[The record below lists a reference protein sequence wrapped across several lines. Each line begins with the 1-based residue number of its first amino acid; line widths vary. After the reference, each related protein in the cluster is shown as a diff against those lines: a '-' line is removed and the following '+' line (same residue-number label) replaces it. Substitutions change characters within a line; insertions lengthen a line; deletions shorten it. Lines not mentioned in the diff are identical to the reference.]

1 MISVTK
7 TFLPPRHELD
17 KYIDKIYE
25 SNWLTNFGQ
34 LEQLLTKRLKDYLEV
49 ENLLLVSNG
58 TLAMQ
63 VIYKALG
70 LSGEVITTPFSFVAS
85 TSSLVWE
92 GLTPVYADIDPIS
105 LTIDPD
111 NILPLIT
118 DRTSAILGVHV
129 YGRPCKV
136 NEIQQIAAAHKL
148 KVIYDG
154 AHAFNVRTTEN
165 KNLLS
170 YGDASTISFHAT
182 KLFHTVEGGAIICKD
197 ANLIKEC
204 KKLINFGITGYDK
217 IEGLGI
223 NCKMNEFSAAMGL
236 AVLDNIDTITEG
248 RKRVYERYVA
258 LLPNKTLPQP
268 INFAN
273 INYSYFPILLK
284 NEAQLIAV
292 RQGLIEVD
300 IIPRRYFYP
309 SLDSLPYTQY
319 NNCTI
324 SENISSRVLCLP
336 IFFDLANY
344 EIEKICTIIGK
355 ISDEKNRNI

>member
-1 MISVTK
+1 MINVTK

-34 LEQLLTKRLKDYLEV
+34 LEQLLTNRLKDYLEI
-49 ENLLLVSNG
+49 ENVLLISNG

-63 VIYKALG
+63 VVYKALG
-70 LSGEVITTPFSFVAS
+70 LSGEVITTPFSFVAT
-85 TSSLVWE
+85 TSSLVWD

-105 LTIDPD
+105 LTINPD

-118 DRTSAILGVHV
+118 DKTSAILGVHV

-136 NEIQQIAAAHKL
+136 NEIEQIATAHKL

-154 AHAFNVRTTEN
+154 AHAFNVKTIEN
-165 KNLLS
+165 KNLLG
-170 YGDASTISFHAT
+170 YGDAATISFHST
-182 KLFHTVEGGAIICKD
+182 KLFHTIEGGAIISHD

-236 AVLDNIDTITEG
+236 AVLDNIDQIIAG
-248 RKRVYERYVA
+248 RQKVYETYCE
-258 LLPNKTLPQP
+258 LLPKEILLKPVS
-268 INFAN
+268 FAN
-273 INYSYFPILLK
+273 CNYSYFPILLQS
-284 NEAQLIAV
+284 EEQLLKI
-292 RQGLIEVD
+292 RQTLLDNDVM
-300 IIPRRYFYP
+300 PRRYFYP
-309 SLDSLPYTQY
+309 SLDTLPYT
-319 NNCTI
+319 NNDNCPI
-324 SENISSRVLCLP
+324 SQDISSRILCLP
-336 IFFDLANY
+336 IFDSITTANIQNIITSILQY
-344 EIEKICTIIGK
+344 IEK
-355 ISDEKNRNI
+355 

>member
-1 MISVTK
+1 MINVTK

-34 LEQLLTKRLKDYLEV
+34 LEQLLNNRLKDYLEV
-49 ENLLLVSNG
+49 ENMLLVSNG

-63 VIYKALG
+63 VVYKALG
-70 LSGEVITTPFSFVAS
+70 LSGEVITTPFSFVAT

-105 LTIDPD
+105 LTINPD

-118 DRTSAILGVHV
+118 DKTSAILGVHV

-136 NEIQQIAAAHKL
+136 NEVEQIATAHKL

-154 AHAFNVRTTEN
+154 AHAFNIKTIEN
-165 KNLLS
+165 KNLLT
-170 YGDASTISFHAT
+170 YGDASTISFHST
-182 KLFHTVEGGAIICKD
+182 KLFHTIEGGAIISND

-236 AVLDNIDTITEG
+236 AVLDNIDQIIAG
-248 RKRVYERYVA
+248 RQKVYETYCE
-258 LLPNKTLPQP
+258 LLPKDILLEPVT
-268 INFAN
+268 FAN
-273 INYSYFPILLK
+273 FNYSYFPILLQS
-284 NEAQLIAV
+284 EEQLLKI
-292 RQGLIEVD
+292 RQTLLDNGIM
-300 IIPRRYFYP
+300 PRRYFYP
-309 SLDSLPYTQY
+309 SLDTLPYT
-319 NNCTI
+319 NNDNCPI
-324 SENISSRVLCLP
+324 SQDISKRILCLP
-336 IFFDLANY
+336 IHYKLDQDS
-344 EIEKICTIIGK
+344 IIK
-355 ISDEKNRNI
+355 ISNIINLEAQI

>member
-1 MISVTK
+1 MINVTK

-34 LEQLLTKRLKDYLEV
+34 LEQLLTNRLKDYLEV
-49 ENLLLVSNG
+49 ENMILVSNG

-63 VIYKALG
+63 VAYKALG

-92 GLTPVYADIDPIS
+92 GLTAVYADIDPIS

-118 DRTSAILGVHV
+118 DKTSAILGVHV

-136 NEIQQIAAAHKL
+136 NEIQQIATAHKL

-154 AHAFNVRTTEN
+154 AHAFNVRTIEN
-165 KNLLS
+165 KNLLG

-182 KLFHTVEGGAIICKD
+182 KLFHTIEGGAIVSND

-236 AVLDNIDTITEG
+236 SVLDNINQIITG
-248 RKRVYERYVA
+248 RQKVYETYCQ
-258 LLPNKTLPQP
+258 LLPKEILPEP
-268 INFAN
+268 VTFTNC
-273 INYSYFPILLK
+273 NYSYFPVFLKSEEQLLK
-284 NEAQLIAV
+284 VIQVLLDNGIM
-292 RQGLIEVD
+292 
-300 IIPRRYFYP
+300 PRRYFYP
-309 SLDSLPYTQY
+309 SLDTLSYTKY
-319 NNCTI
+319 NHCLI
-324 SENISSRVLCLP
+324 SQDISKRTLCLP
-336 IFFDLANY
+336 IFDSIDN
-344 EIEKICTIIGK
+344 ISIQKIITCILPCL
-355 ISDEKNRNI
+355 EE

>member
-1 MISVTK
+1 MINVTK

-34 LEQLLTKRLKDYLEV
+34 LEQLLTNRLKDYLEI
-49 ENLLLVSNG
+49 ENMLLVSNG

-63 VIYKALG
+63 VVYKALG
-70 LSGEVITTPFSFVAS
+70 LSGEVITTPFSFVAT

-105 LTIDPD
+105 LTVNPD
-111 NILPLIT
+111 NIRLLIT
-118 DRTSAILGVHV
+118 NKTSAILGVHV

-136 NEIQQIAAAHKL
+136 NEIEHIATAHKL

-154 AHAFNVRTTEN
+154 AHAFNVRTIEN

-170 YGDASTISFHAT
+170 YGDASTISFHST
-182 KLFHTVEGGAIICKD
+182 KLFHTIEGGAIISND

-217 IEGLGI
+217 IESLGI

-236 AVLDNIDTITEG
+236 AVLDNIDQIITE
-248 RKRVYERYVA
+248 RQKVYETYCQ
-258 LLPNKTLPQP
+258 LLPKEILLAP

-273 INYSYFPILLK
+273 CNFSYFPILL
-284 NEAQLIAV
+284 ESEEQLLKV
-292 RQGLIEVD
+292 RQILID
-300 IIPRRYFYP
+300 NGIMPRRYFYP
-309 SLDSLPYTQY
+309 SLDILPYTNY
-319 NNCTI
+319 NNCPVSQDI
-324 SENISSRVLCLP
+324 SKRILCLP
-336 IFFDLANY
+336 IFDSIDNTSIQEIVACILPC
-344 EIEKICTIIGK
+344 IEK
-355 ISDEKNRNI
+355 

>member
-1 MISVTK
+1 MINVTK

-34 LEQLLTKRLKDYLEV
+34 LEQLLTNQLKDYLEI
-49 ENLLLVSNG
+49 ENMLLISNG

-63 VIYKALG
+63 VVYKALG
-70 LSGEVITTPFSFVAS
+70 LSGEVITTPFSFVAT
-85 TSSLVWE
+85 TSSLVWD

-105 LTIDPD
+105 LTINPD

-118 DRTSAILGVHV
+118 DKTSAILGVHV

-136 NEIQQIAAAHKL
+136 NEIEQIATAHKL

-154 AHAFNVRTTEN
+154 AHAFNVKTIEN
-165 KNLLS
+165 KNLLG
-170 YGDASTISFHAT
+170 YGDASTISFHST
-182 KLFHTVEGGAIICKD
+182 KLFHTIEGGAIISHD

-236 AVLDNIDTITEG
+236 AVLDNIDQIIAG
-248 RKRVYERYVA
+248 RQKVYEAYCE
-258 LLPNKTLPQP
+258 LLPKEILLKPVS
-268 INFAN
+268 FAN
-273 INYSYFPILLK
+273 CNYSYFPILLQS
-284 NEAQLIAV
+284 EEQLLKI
-292 RQGLIEVD
+292 RQTLLDNDVM
-300 IIPRRYFYP
+300 PRRYFYP
-309 SLDSLPYTQY
+309 SLDTLPYT
-319 NNCTI
+319 NNDNCPI
-324 SENISSRVLCLP
+324 SQDISSRILCLP
-336 IFFDLANY
+336 IFDSITTANIQNIITSILQY
-344 EIEKICTIIGK
+344 IEK
-355 ISDEKNRNI
+355 